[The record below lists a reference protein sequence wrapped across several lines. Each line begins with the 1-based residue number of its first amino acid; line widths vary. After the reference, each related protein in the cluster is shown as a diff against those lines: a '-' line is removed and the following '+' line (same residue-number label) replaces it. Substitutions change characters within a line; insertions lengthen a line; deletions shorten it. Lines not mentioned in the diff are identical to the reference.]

1 MLAELTI
8 KDFLA
13 RTAGNDPVPGGGSI
27 SALNGALAV
36 ALAQM
41 VAGLTIGRKKY
52 ADCEEEMKALAA
64 HFEQVRGELVS
75 DIDNDAEAYNRVFA
89 AFKMPKESD
98 EEKALRTATIQQET
112 KHAAEV
118 PMGVARKVCE
128 SLGKLEIVAQKGNQN
143 AVTDACVAAMCA
155 RTAVLGA
162 LMNVRINLTS
172 ITDETY
178 VARMES
184 EAKELER
191 KALETEQTVMNH
203 LKNVLNS

>member
-64 HFEQVRGELVS
+64 HFEQVRGELVA
-75 DIDNDAEAYNRVFA
+75 DIDNDADAYNRVFA

-98 EEKALRTATIQQET
+98 EEKALRTATIQWET

-178 VARMES
+178 VARMEA

>member
-27 SALNGALAV
+27 SALNGALAA

-52 ADCEEEMKALAA
+52 ADREEEMKALAT
-64 HFEQVRGELVS
+64 HFEQVLGELVA
-75 DIDNDAEAYNRVFA
+75 DIDNDADAYNRVFA

-118 PMGVARKVCE
+118 PMGVARKVCA
-128 SLGKLEIVAQKGNQN
+128 SLGQLVTVAERGNQN

-172 ITDETY
+172 ITDEAY
-178 VARMES
+178 VARMEA

-191 KALETEQTVMNH
+191 QVLETEQTVMNH
-203 LKNVLNS
+203 LKKTLNS

>member
-13 RTAGNDPVPGGGSI
+13 RTAGNDPAPGGGSI
-27 SALNGALAV
+27 SALSGALAA

-52 ADCEEEMKALAA
+52 ADCEEEMKELVA
-64 HFEQVRGELVS
+64 HFEQVRNELVA
-75 DIDNDAEAYNRVFA
+75 DIDNDADAYDRVFA
-89 AFKMPKESD
+89 AFKLPKETD
-98 EEKALRTATIQQET
+98 EEKAARTAAIQRET

-118 PMGVARKVCE
+118 PMSVARKVCQ
-128 SLGKLEIVAQKGNQN
+128 SLLRLVTVAQKGNQN

-162 LMNVRINLTS
+162 LMNVRINLAS
-172 ITDETY
+172 ITDT
-178 VARMES
+178 VFVVRMEA

-191 KALETEQTVMNH
+191 KALETEQEVLNH
-203 LKNVLNS
+203 LKKVLNS

>member
-27 SALNGALAV
+27 SALNGALAA

-52 ADCEEEMKALAA
+52 ADREEEMKALAA
-64 HFEQVRGELVS
+64 HFEQVLGELVA
-75 DIDNDAEAYNRVFA
+75 DIDNDADAYNRVFA

-118 PMGVARKVCE
+118 PMGVARKVCA
-128 SLGKLEIVAQKGNQN
+128 SLGQLVTVAEKGNQN

-172 ITDETY
+172 ITDEAY
-178 VARMES
+178 VARMEA

-191 KALETEQTVMNH
+191 QVLKTEQTVMNH
-203 LKNVLNS
+203 LKKTLNS

>member
-89 AFKMPKESD
+89 AFKLPKESD
-98 EEKALRTATIQQET
+98 EEKALRTATIQRET

-178 VARMES
+178 VARMEA

>member
-1 MLAELTI
+1 
-8 KDFLA
+8 
-13 RTAGNDPVPGGGSI
+13 
-27 SALNGALAV
+27 
-36 ALAQM
+36 
-41 VAGLTIGRKKY
+41 
-52 ADCEEEMKALAA
+52 
-64 HFEQVRGELVS
+64 
-75 DIDNDAEAYNRVFA
+75 
-89 AFKMPKESD
+89 
-98 EEKALRTATIQQET
+98 
-112 KHAAEV
+112 
-118 PMGVARKVCE
+118 MGVARKVCE

-178 VARMES
+178 VARMEA

>member
-27 SALNGALAV
+27 SALNGALAA

-52 ADCEEEMKALAA
+52 ADREEEMKALAT
-64 HFEQVRGELVS
+64 HFEQVLGELVA
-75 DIDNDAEAYNRVFA
+75 DIDNDADAYNRVFA

-118 PMGVARKVCE
+118 PMGVARKVCA
-128 SLGKLEIVAQKGNQN
+128 SLGQLVTVAEKGNQN

-172 ITDETY
+172 ITDEAY
-178 VARMES
+178 VARMEA

-191 KALETEQTVMNH
+191 QVLETEQTVMNH
-203 LKNVLNS
+203 LKKTLNS